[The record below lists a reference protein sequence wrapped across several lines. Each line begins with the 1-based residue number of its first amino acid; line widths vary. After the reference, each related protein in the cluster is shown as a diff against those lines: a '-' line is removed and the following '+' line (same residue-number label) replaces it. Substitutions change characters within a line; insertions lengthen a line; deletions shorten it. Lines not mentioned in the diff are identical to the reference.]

1 MFKLARRPFRMDD
14 DDDMPNIDPPSRGA
28 TPLPRDSSGSAAAP
42 SSRPATADARQSEAS
57 ARGRA
62 SRRASE
68 PRSGAT
74 PRSSASALPGGGEDD
89 GDEAVLRASV
99 ASLSLAPARDSEA
112 HGGRPSTAG
121 RSSSSS
127 SAWAREVVDE
137 LLTQAVCEAGED
149 GIGDG
154 NENDGADCSSAAD
167 WSFVCDTAVD
177 ELAAQVA
184 AEEDGGS
191 DCAEPQLGRS
201 RAAPLRNATPRRSVH
216 GSFLLTPSRYAGGSD
231 ADDAATPRSS
241 RASGFGAPRYSAGG
255 ARSSLGG
262 GDSSM
267 SLSYRLR
274 DLDAIADAGIAAAA
288 ARAAAAKQRAATAAS
303 ELSDA
308 ERYVPASLHN
318 SGAMRRDALPLQR
331 ARGCADA
338 ARGARRS
345 DESFCVGDPGA
356 FGGART
362 PRSSGSAALLPR
374 GGAPSPRRPAAALSP
389 TRSPGLATMDEPRG
403 LLPEARG
410 LHSSQALTR
419 QPARSAAAC
428 AC

>member
-1 MFKLARRPFRMDD
+1 MDD

-42 SSRPATADARQSEAS
+42 SSRPATAEARRSEAS

-62 SRRASE
+62 SHRASE
-68 PRSGAT
+68 PRAGAT
-74 PRSSASALPGGGEDD
+74 PRSSASALHGGGEED
-89 GDEAVLRASV
+89 GDESMLRASV

-149 GIGDG
+149 GNGDG
-154 NENDGADCSSAAD
+154 SENDGADCSSAAD
-167 WSFVCDTAVD
+167 WSFAACDTAVD

-184 AEEDGGS
+184 AEEDGGAE
-191 DCAEPQLGRS
+191 CAEPELRRS

-241 RASGFGAPRYSAGG
+241 RASGFGAPRFSAGG

-308 ERYVPASLHN
+308 ERCVAASPHN
-318 SGAMRRDALPLQR
+318 SDAMRRDALLLQR

-410 LHSSQALTR
+410 LHATEALTR
-419 QPARSAAAC
+419 QPARSAAAR